1 MPRLAVFHADNL
13 AVLRALPD
21 ACVDLIYI
29 DPPFNTGRVQRRTH
43 VATVRDDNGDRRGF
57 KGQLYRTIRGETS
70 GYDDRFDDFLGF
82 LQPRMEEAYRILSPE
97 GSLFFHLDYRE
108 IHYCKV
114 MLDGIFGRASF
125 INEIIWAYDYG
136 ARSKT
141 RWPAKHDN
149 ILWYAKNPESFT
161 FNFEAM
167 DRIPY
172 MAPGLV
178 GPRKAALGKTPTD
191 VWWHTIVCPNSREK
205 TGYAT
210 QKPRAIIDRI
220 VKVHSRPGDVLC
232 DFFAGSGTLGESAAA
247 LGRSALL
254 VDSNIEAVRVMKR
267 RFAGLDVLWRRG
279 APRAAS
285 SLELLKEAAAAD
297 REAFRAA
304 ERAGQGAED
313 SGMTAAEAG
322 ADRPLAASPQ
332 KKTTASGAASPKKT
346 AASRKSASPKKTAA
360 SRKSASGA
368 DSAISA
374 PAGKGGAKKRSGTR

>member
-43 VATVRDDNGDRRGF
+43 VATVRDDNGDRIGF

-161 FNFEAM
+161 FNFDAM

-304 ERAGQGAED
+304 EQ
-313 SGMTAAEAG
+313 AAEKALTG
-322 ADRPLAASPQ
+322 AASAGSAEADSPAAAAPQ
-332 KKTTASGAASPKKT
+332 KKTRKAASPRKAASGTASPRKSAAKKKT
-346 AASRKSASPKKTAA
+346 ARKATRTEGGSASP
-360 SRKSASGA
+360 RR
-368 DSAISA
+368 
-374 PAGKGGAKKRSGTR
+374 AGKRAAAKSE

>member
-43 VATVRDDNGDRRGF
+43 VATVRDDNGDRIGF

-161 FNFEAM
+161 FNFDAM

-304 ERAGQGAED
+304 EQAAEKALTGAE
-313 SGMTAAEAG
+313 SAGSAEADSP
-322 ADRPLAASPQ
+322 AAAATQKKTRKAASPR
-332 KKTTASGAASPKKT
+332 KAASGTAS
-346 AASRKSASPKKTAA
+346 SRKSAAKKKTA
-360 SRKSASGA
+360 RKTTRPEGGSAS
-368 DSAISA
+368 
-374 PAGKGGAKKRSGTR
+374 PRRAGKRAAAKSE

>member
-1 MPRLAVFHADNL
+1 MFMPRLAVFHADNL

-43 VATVRDDNGDRRGF
+43 VATVRDDHGDRIGF

-82 LQPRMEEAYRILSPE
+82 LQPRMEEAFRILSPD

-114 MLDGIFGRASF
+114 MLDGIFGRSSF

-161 FNFEAM
+161 FNFDAM

-205 TGYAT
+205 TGYAP
-210 QKPRAIIDRI
+210 QKPRGITDRI

-232 DFFAGSGTLGESAAA
+232 DFFAGSGTLGESAAE

-254 VDSNIEAVRVMKR
+254 VDSNIEAIRVMKR
-267 RFAGLDVLWRRG
+267 RFSGLNVVWRRG
-279 APRAAS
+279 SARAVS
-285 SLELLKEAAAAD
+285 SLAMLREAAGKD
-297 REAFRAA
+297 REAFLAAESGREDAVACAPEEGSRRAA
-304 ERAGQGAED
+304 SGRGGCRSAERGAR
-313 SGMTAAEAG
+313 A
-322 ADRPLAASPQ
+322 
-332 KKTTASGAASPKKT
+332 
-346 AASRKSASPKKTAA
+346 
-360 SRKSASGA
+360 
-368 DSAISA
+368 
-374 PAGKGGAKKRSGTR
+374 

>member
-43 VATVRDDNGDRRGF
+43 VATVRDDNGDRIGF

-161 FNFEAM
+161 FNFDAM

-178 GPRKAALGKTPTD
+178 GPHKAALGKTPTD

-254 VDSNIEAVRVMKR
+254 VDSNIEAVQVMKR

-279 APRAAS
+279 SPRASS

-304 ERAGQGAED
+304 EQ
-313 SGMTAAEAG
+313 TAAEKAWAG
-322 ADRPLAASPQ
+322 AESADSAEADGPAAASPQ
-332 KKTTASGAASPKKT
+332 KRTRKAASPRKDAAGAASSRKRATTKKT
-346 AASRKSASPKKTAA
+346 ARKTTRTEGGSASPRMAGRRAA
-360 SRKSASGA
+360 A
-368 DSAISA
+368 
-374 PAGKGGAKKRSGTR
+374 KGG

>member
-43 VATVRDDNGDRRGF
+43 VATVRDDNGDRIGF

-161 FNFEAM
+161 FNFDAM

-297 REAFRAA
+297 RETFRAA
-304 ERAGQGAED
+304 EQAAEKALTGAE
-313 SGMTAAEAG
+313 SAGSAEA
-322 ADRPLAASPQ
+322 DSPAAAAPQ
-332 KKTTASGAASPKKT
+332 KKTRKAASPRKAASGTASPRKSAAKKKT
-346 AASRKSASPKKTAA
+346 ARKTTRPEGGSASP
-360 SRKSASGA
+360 RR
-368 DSAISA
+368 
-374 PAGKGGAKKRSGTR
+374 AGKRAAAKSE

>member
-43 VATVRDDNGDRRGF
+43 VATVRDDNGDRIGF

-149 ILWYAKNPESFT
+149 ILWYAKNPEAFT
-161 FNFEAM
+161 FNFDAM

-304 ERAGQGAED
+304 DQAAEKALTGAE
-313 SGMTAAEAG
+313 SAGSAEA
-322 ADRPLAASPQ
+322 DSPAAAAPQ
-332 KKTTASGAASPKKT
+332 KKTRKAASPRKAASGTASPRKSAAKKKT
-346 AASRKSASPKKTAA
+346 ARKATRSEGGSSSP
-360 SRKSASGA
+360 RR
-368 DSAISA
+368 
-374 PAGKGGAKKRSGTR
+374 AGKRAAAKSE

>member
-43 VATVRDDNGDRRGF
+43 VATVRDDNGDRIGF

-161 FNFEAM
+161 FNFDAM

-304 ERAGQGAED
+304 EQAAEKALTGAE
-313 SGMTAAEAG
+313 SAGSAEA
-322 ADRPLAASPQ
+322 DSPAAAAPQ
-332 KKTTASGAASPKKT
+332 KKTRKAASPRKAASGTASPRKSAAKKKT
-346 AASRKSASPKKTAA
+346 ARKATRTEGGSASP
-360 SRKSASGA
+360 RR
-368 DSAISA
+368 
-374 PAGKGGAKKRSGTR
+374 AGKRAAAKSE

>member
-43 VATVRDDNGDRRGF
+43 VATVRDDNGDRIGF

-161 FNFEAM
+161 FNFDAM

-304 ERAGQGAED
+304 EQAAEKALTGAE
-313 SGMTAAEAG
+313 SAGSAEA
-322 ADRPLAASPQ
+322 DSPAAAAPQ
-332 KKTTASGAASPKKT
+332 KKTRKAASPRKAASGTASPRKSAAKKKT
-346 AASRKSASPKKTAA
+346 ARKATRPEGGSASP
-360 SRKSASGA
+360 RR
-368 DSAISA
+368 
-374 PAGKGGAKKRSGTR
+374 AGKRAAAKSE

>member
-43 VATVRDDNGDRRGF
+43 VATVRDDNGDRIGF

-161 FNFEAM
+161 FNFDAM

-232 DFFAGSGTLGESAAA
+232 DFFAGSGTLGESAAV

-285 SLELLKEAAAAD
+285 SLELLKQAAAAD

-304 ERAGQGAED
+304 EQAAAEKASTGAE
-313 SGMTAAEAG
+313 SAGAAEAES
-322 ADRPLAASPQ
+322 PAAAAPQ
-332 KKTTASGAASPKKT
+332 KKT
-346 AASRKSASPKKTAA
+346 RKSASP
-360 SRKSASGA
+360 RKSASGA
-368 DSAISA
+368 ASSRKSAT
-374 PAGKGGAKKRSGTR
+374 KKKTARKTP